1 MLYQINN
8 GAVELGSELILKKVN
23 FEIRNTEKIAVVGR
37 NGCGKTTLLK
47 LISGEVD
54 LLKRDSDED
63 IFIAKAGNPEI
74 GYLKQMAFD
83 DPKITVDEEIRKV
96 FRPILAMQERLD
108 FLLNRMNENAEN
120 NLEDPELHERDIKEY
135 TRLRE
140 EFEDIG
146 GYYYEKEYETM
157 LRKFGFSQE
166 DKNKP
171 VSEFS
176 GGQQTKLAFIKLL
189 LSKPDIL
196 LLDEPTNHLDI
207 SAIEWLEDYLR
218 NYKKAVVVVSHDRMF
233 LDKVVD
239 VVYEIEYGVTKRY
252 PGNYTK
258 FMETK
263 RANFEKQKKDYE
275 LQQKEIARLQMIV
288 EKYKNTPTKVAMTR
302 SKLKQIEHMEK
313 IEAPDRF
320 DTATFHANFKPK
332 RETGKEVLRVTNLEI
347 GYDELLST
355 INMVQTKGQKIGIIG
370 GNGVGKSTF
379 LKTLVG
385 MIPALGGDFS
395 FGYQV
400 DTGYFDQQMAQYSSK
415 KTVLDDFWDE
425 YPTLDRTEI
434 RSALGAFMFTQ
445 EEVFKTVDML
455 SGGERVRLALCKIFK
470 TKPNFLLLDEPTNH
484 MDIVGKEA
492 LESMLKAFEG
502 SVLFVSHDRYF
513 IKQLADAL
521 LIFDDDKVTFFP
533 YGYEYYMEKVAEE
546 NARLAALAGGT
557 VSGAGK
563 AGSAAGNNTAGV
575 FRGLAG
581 SMGGATASRVE
592 AAKAAEVAPQKG
604 KEAYELGKERS
615 RLEKRLKKV
624 EEQIEEME
632 ALIEEKKEELLK
644 PEYASSYSKLGEIQ
658 GEIDE
663 KETELMDLMEEWESL
678 GQQLEEL

>member
-166 DKNKP
+166 DKNKS